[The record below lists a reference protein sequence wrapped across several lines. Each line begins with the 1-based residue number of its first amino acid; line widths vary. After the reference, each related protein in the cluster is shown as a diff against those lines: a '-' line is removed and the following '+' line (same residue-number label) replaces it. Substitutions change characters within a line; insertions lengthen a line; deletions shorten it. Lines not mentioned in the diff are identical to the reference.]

1 MNAPV
6 STDSW
11 PGKEPVR
18 VLQVV
23 HGLPRGGLENGVV
36 NLLNG
41 LPASDFDQRV
51 ACLDNRGEMAG
62 RVASRVPIDVLD
74 RRRHDVA
81 LPLRLARVIRDMRP
95 HVVHCRNWNTW
106 ADTVLAHRL
115 AGRQGS
121 LVWSFHG
128 FADGHW
134 FPARRRI
141 ASRVLA
147 LATDHLF
154 AVCRDAAQRF
164 ATLSRIPI
172 GRFEVLY
179 NGVDCRRFA
188 PSREREQLRK
198 RLGMR
203 PGELVVLTVAGLAPV
218 KGHAQLLE
226 AAAKVLSV
234 SERRVRFLWLGE
246 GAERGRL
253 EARVN
258 ALGFGGRVQMPGG
271 SDRVPQFLAAADV
284 FVLPSELEGMS
295 NAILEAMASGL
306 PVIAHAVGGNPEL
319 VDHEHTGLLC
329 EYGDRDALACAIARL
344 IHHDDERM
352 GMGDAARRRAEQ
364 IFSLEA
370 MLVRYAD
377 FYRHV
382 VPATAYASATAS
394 RGVGRTVGR

>member
-1 MNAPV
+1 MNAPL
-6 STDSW
+6 SPESL
-11 PGKEPVR
+11 PGKAPVR

-41 LPASDFDQRV
+41 LPAAEFEQRV
-51 ACLDNRGEMAG
+51 ACLDNRGEMAA
-62 RVASRVPIDVLD
+62 RVVSRVPIDVLD

-141 ASRVLA
+141 ASRALS

-154 AVCRDAAQRF
+154 AVCRDAATRF

-188 PSREREQLRK
+188 PSPERAQLRK
-198 RLGMR
+198 RLGML
-203 PGELVVLTVAGLAPV
+203 PDELVVLTVAGLNPV

-226 AAAKVLSV
+226 AAARVLGA
-234 SERRVRFLWLGE
+234 SERRLRFLWLGE
-246 GAERGRL
+246 GSERERL
-253 EARVN
+253 EARIRELE
-258 ALGFGGRVQMPGG
+258 LGDRVQMPGG
-271 SDRVPQFLAAADV
+271 SDLVPQFLAAADL

-295 NAILEAMASGL
+295 DAILEAMASRL

-329 EYGDRDALACAIARL
+329 EYGDTDALVAAIARL
-344 IHHDDERM
+344 AHHDDERIA
-352 GMGDAARRRAEQ
+352 MGDAARRRAEQ

-377 FYRHV
+377 LYRHV
-382 VPATAYASATAS
+382 APAAAAG
-394 RGVGRTVGR
+394 RGAGRTARG